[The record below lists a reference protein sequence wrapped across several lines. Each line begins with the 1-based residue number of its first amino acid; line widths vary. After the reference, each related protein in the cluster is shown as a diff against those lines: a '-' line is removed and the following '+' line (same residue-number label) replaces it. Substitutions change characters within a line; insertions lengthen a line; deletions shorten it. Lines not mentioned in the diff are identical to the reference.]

1 MAFTAGELTN
11 IANSMLDYYLNKGDT
26 FKQTI
31 QDKPLLSVF
40 DGKAKTF
47 SGGKG
52 DISLGI
58 VGAFGAG
65 GTNDTLKGYT
75 HDDTVNFYTPANNL
89 RAAFPW
95 REHHIGLTMTHT
107 ELKIDGLSVTDTNG
121 GGTSS
126 HSERDMHV
134 LVGLMESKLFDFGE
148 QYARSLNSLLWGY
161 GTADAKGLAGIR
173 AALVANPT
181 TGTYGGLN
189 RATYSW
195 WRNRARTAAHAAA
208 AGTGAVTSSPT
219 NGGALVQ
226 TLQGDFRQLRRYGAK
241 PDQFFAGSDFIAAME
256 TEMRANGYYTQT
268 GFRGMQDA
276 AMGGMKFDGI
286 TVTYDPTL
294 DDLSLSKRAYIWD
307 SRDIFL
313 MKMQSEWKRQ
323 HTPARPPNQFVLY
336 RSVTCTGQVVA
347 TRLNGAMVIDIV

>member
-11 IANSMLDYYLNKGDT
+11 IANSMLDYYMNKGDT

-40 DGKAKTF
+40 EGKAKTF

-52 DISLGI
+52 DISIGI
-58 VGAFGAG
+58 VGAYGAG
-65 GTNDTLKGYT
+65 GVNDTLKGFT

-89 RAAFPW
+89 RAAYPW
-95 REHHIGLTMTHT
+95 REHHIGLTLTHT

-121 GGTSS
+121 AGTSA

-134 LVGLMESKLFDFGE
+134 LVGLMESKLADFGE
-148 QYARSLNSLLWGY
+148 QYARSSNALLWGD
-161 GTADAKGLAGIR
+161 GSGDAKALAGIR
-173 AALVANPT
+173 AAIVANPT

-189 RATYSW
+189 RATYTW
-195 WRNRARTAAHAAA
+195 WRNRARTAAHLAAG
-208 AGTGAVTSSPT
+208 GTGAVTSAT
-219 NGGALVQ
+219 ANGGALVQ
-226 TLQGDFRQLRRYGAK
+226 TLQGDFRQLRRFGAK

-256 TEMRANGYYTQT
+256 VEMRANGNYTQT
-268 GFRGMQDA
+268 GFRGVQDA
-276 AMGGMKFDGI
+276 AMGGMKFDGL

-294 DDLSLSKRAYIWD
+294 DDLGLAKRAYIWD

-313 MKMQSEWKRQ
+313 MKMQNEWKRQ
-323 HTPARPPNQFVLY
+323 HTPARPANQFVLY
-336 RSVTCTGQVVA
+336 RSVTCTGQVIA
-347 TRLNGAMVIDIV
+347 TRLNGAMVIDIA

>member
-11 IANSMLDYYLNKGDT
+11 IANSALDYFMNKGEQ
-26 FKQTI
+26 FKQSI
-31 QDKPLLSVF
+31 QNKPVLDMMES
-40 DGKAKTF
+40 KAKTF

-52 DISLGI
+52 EISLGV

-65 GTNDTLKGYT
+65 GTNDSLKGYT

-89 RAAFPW
+89 RVSFPW
-95 REHHIGLTMTHT
+95 REHHIGLTLTHT

-121 GGTSS
+121 GNTSA

-134 LVGLMESKLFDFGE
+134 LVGLLESKLFDFGE
-148 QYARSLNSLLWGY
+148 QYARSLNALLWGD
-161 GTADAKGLAGIR
+161 GTADAKGLAGLR
-173 AALVANPT
+173 AAIVANPT

-189 RATYSW
+189 RATYEW
-195 WRNRARTAAHAAA
+195 WRNRARTAAHAGAG
-208 AGTGAVTSSPT
+208 GTGAVTSATTS
-219 NGGALVQ
+219 GGVLVQ
-226 TLQGDFRQLRRYGAK
+226 TLQQDMRQLRRFGAR
-241 PDQFFAGSDFIAAME
+241 PDTFLAGSDFISAME

-268 GFRGMQDA
+268 GFRGVQDA
-276 AMGGMKFDGI
+276 AMGGMKFDGL

-294 DDLSLSKRAYIWD
+294 DDLSLAKRAYIFD
-307 SRDIFL
+307 SRHIYL
-313 MKMQSEWKRQ
+313 MKMQNEWKRQ

-347 TRLNGAMVIDIV
+347 QQLNGAEVIDIT

>member
-1 MAFTAGELTN
+1 MPFTAGELTN
-11 IANSMLDYYLNKGDT
+11 IANSMLDYYLNKGEA
-26 FKQTI
+26 FAQTI
-31 QDKPLLSVF
+31 QEKPLLAVLE
-40 DGKAKTF
+40 GKAKTF

-65 GTNDTLKGYT
+65 GVNDTLRGYT

-89 RAAFPW
+89 RANFPW

-121 GGTSS
+121 AGTSA

-134 LVGLMESKLFDFGE
+134 LVGLLESKLMDFGE
-148 QYARSLNSLLWGY
+148 QYARSSNALGWGD
-161 GTADAKGLAGIR
+161 GTGDAKAMAGMR
-173 AALVANPT
+173 AAIVANPT

-189 RATYSW
+189 RATLTW

-208 AGTGAVTSSPT
+208 GGTGAVTSSPT
-219 NGGALVQ
+219 NGGVLVQ
-226 TLQGDFRQLRRYGAK
+226 TLQADFRQLRRFGAK
-241 PDQFFAGSDFIAAME
+241 PDQFFAGSDFIGAME

-268 GFRGMQDA
+268 GFRGVQDA
-276 AMGGMKFDGI
+276 AMGGMKFDGL

-294 DDLSLSKRAYIWD
+294 DDLGLAKRAYIWD

-313 MKMQSEWKRQ
+313 MKMQGEWKRQ
-323 HTPARPPNQFVLY
+323 HTPSRPPNQFVMY
-336 RSVTCTGQVVA
+336 RSVTCTGQLVA
-347 TRLNGAMVIDIV
+347 RRLNGAQVIDIV